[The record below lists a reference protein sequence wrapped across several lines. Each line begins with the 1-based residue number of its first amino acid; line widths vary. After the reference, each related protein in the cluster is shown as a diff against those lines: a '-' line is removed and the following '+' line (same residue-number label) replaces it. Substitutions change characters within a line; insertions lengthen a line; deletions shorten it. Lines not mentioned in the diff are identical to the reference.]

1 MDAESGGRVTDTL
14 LVARVGLLNVEL
26 LEFFERLVK
35 QDVAVEH
42 VFNYCFEAGANL
54 HSNCVS

>member
-1 MDAESGGRVTDTL
+1 MDAESIGRMTDAL
-14 LVARVGLLNVEL
+14 FVARVGLLNVKL

-35 QDVAVEH
+35 QDVAIEH

-54 HSNCVS
+54 HSDCVS